1 MSDST
6 VASTPPV
13 ASKVTPGLRGITR
26 IDQLDLKD
34 KKVFMR
40 VDFNVPTEG
49 SGSNIKITDDR
60 RIRSALPSIKYAL
73 DKGAR
78 LILGS
83 HFGRPKSA
91 EDRDKFTMEPI
102 ALRLGEL
109 LNAEVILIDEPNSDA
124 PKNLL
129 PSLKP
134 SQVLLLEN
142 LRFDKGEEKNSSE
155 LAAQISTYT
164 DVYINDAFGAC
175 HRAHASIDALPRL
188 VSKKG
193 IGFLVAKEIEFL
205 DALMHAPEKPY
216 VAILGGAKVS
226 DKIPVIEKMMEHV
239 DTFVIGGAMSY
250 TFLAAKGLPVGDS
263 RVEKDRVPFAAEM
276 IKRCE
281 ARGKKLLLPIDHVIV
296 EKFESDK
303 AQTTNDAIIPSGF
316 MALDIG
322 PKTIELYRKELS
334 RSKTVFWNGPMGVF
348 EREAFSKGTFGIA
361 KVLSELEGVKT
372 IVGGG
377 DSAAAAEAS
386 GYAEKFSHIST
397 GGGASLEYLQGEKL
411 PGLEVLRNL
420 RPGITPTL
428 EGNAVKGR
436 E

>member
-1 MSDST
+1 MSDTT
-6 VASTPPV
+6 VASKPPV
-13 ASKVTPGLRGITR
+13 SKVTAGLRGITR
-26 IDQLDLKD
+26 IDELDLKD

-49 SGSNIKITDDR
+49 SGARIKITDDR
-60 RIRSALPSIKYAL
+60 RIRSAIPSIKYAL
-73 DKGAR
+73 EKGAR

-83 HFGRPKSA
+83 HFGRPKSP
-91 EDRDKFTMEPI
+91 EDRDKYTMEPI
-102 ALRLGEL
+102 ARRLGEL
-109 LNAEVILIDEPNSDA
+109 LGAEVILIDEPNSDA
-124 PKNLL
+124 PKGLL

-134 SQVLLLEN
+134 NQVLLLEN
-142 LRFDKGEEKNSSE
+142 LRFDKGEEKNASE
-155 LAAQISTYT
+155 LASQIASYT

-175 HRAHASIDALPRL
+175 HRAHASIDAVPRL

-193 IGFLVAKEIEFL
+193 IGFLVAKEIEYL
-205 DALMHAPEKPY
+205 DALMHSPQKPY

-239 DTFVIGGAMSY
+239 DSFLVGGAMAY
-250 TFLAAKGLPVGDS
+250 TFLAAKGLPVGTS

-281 ARGKKLLLPIDHVIV
+281 ARGKKLLLPVDHVIV
-296 EKFESDK
+296 DKFENDK
-303 AQTTNDAIIPSGF
+303 GQTTDTVVIPEGF
-316 MALDIG
+316 MGLDVG
-322 PKTIELYRKELS
+322 PKTVELYRKELS
-334 RSKTVFWNGPMGVF
+334 RAKTVFWNGPMGVF

-361 KVLSELEGVKT
+361 KVLSELEGANT

-377 DSAAAAEAS
+377 DSAAAAEVS
-386 GYAEKFSHIST
+386 GYAEKMSHIST

-428 EGNAVKGR
+428 DGSPVKGSQ
-436 E
+436 